1 MSCKYVFGIIELI
14 LRETT
19 NRELIFLLVFTSIS
33 KFKEVNESEILIFLL
48 VFTSISKFKKVN
60 ESEIH
65 KLILK

>member
-33 KFKEVNESEILIFLL
+33 KFK
-48 VFTSISKFKKVN
+48 KVN
-60 ESEIH
+60 ESEFR

>member
-33 KFKEVNESEILIFLL
+33 KFK
-48 VFTSISKFKKVN
+48 KVN
-60 ESEIH
+60 ESDIH